1 MLKAQEASL
10 LGSMSKGKV
19 VSVIDKKIHLAETEG
34 ESLAK
39 AFYKGGSS
47 AKNVRDF
54 LDEYLEKR
62 KAFHKYQ
69 ILKVVVNR

>member
-1 MLKAQEASL
+1 MLKGQEASL
-10 LGSMSKGKV
+10 LGQMNKGKV
-19 VSVIDKKIHLAETEG
+19 VSVIDKKIKVAEIEG

-47 AKNVRDF
+47 KTRDF
-54 LDEYLEKR
+54 LDEYIQKR

-69 ILKVVVNR
+69 ILKVVVG